1 MVHVEE
7 PPPSRQHH
15 SDIPW
20 TEIVATINEAAGRF
34 HLIGEFSP
42 GVATHIRQGRYKAF
56 IPDGTDD
63 PQAYM
68 AREYEV
74 TTRNVPGEGRQRIM
88 LYIRK
93 LA

>member
-1 MVHVEE
+1 MVSIED
-7 PPPSRQHH
+7 PPPSKQR
-15 SDIPW
+15 DFPW
-20 TEIVATINEAAGRF
+20 PEIVATINKAKGKF

-68 AREYEV
+68 GREYEV
-74 TTRNVPGEGRQRIM
+74 TTRNVPGDGGKRVV
-88 LYIRK
+88 LYIRRLK
-93 LA
+93 